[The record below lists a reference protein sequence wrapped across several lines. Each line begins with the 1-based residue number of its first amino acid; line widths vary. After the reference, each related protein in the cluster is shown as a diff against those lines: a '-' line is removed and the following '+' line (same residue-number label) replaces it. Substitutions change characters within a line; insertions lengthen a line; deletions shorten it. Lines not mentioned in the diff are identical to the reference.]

1 MSSQNVTNPAN
12 NSTSNSTNHS
22 SNATNNATS
31 NPAFKQPG
39 QSTGPITPEGKAAS
53 SKNALKHGSCSTS
66 TLILLER
73 ESIDDFLALEKRW
86 FQGYR
91 VNPDKPETEFEADLI
106 RAAARAEWFYLR
118 SERNYAEAE
127 ANIIDTIP
135 NPSDWRPEDHNSLQ
149 RFLRYRTA
157 NQNILIRARKTIED
171 YRKNRD
177 QEGARAHA
185 AGHKNE
191 RLAMDKERQEID
203 RQKNQP
209 EPTLDE
215 LVEKMKQDAIRH
227 GYRTADGRPTGKQ

>member
-1 MSSQNVTNPAN
+1 MSSQNFTNPTDPAN
-12 NSTSNSTNHS
+12 N
-22 SNATNNATS
+22 
-31 NPAFKQPG
+31 KQPG

-91 VNPDKPETEFEADLI
+91 INAENPATQLEAELI

-127 ANIIDTIP
+127 ANIIDTMP
-135 NPSDWRPEDHNSLQ
+135 NPLGWGPEQHNSLQ

-157 NQNILIRARKTIED
+157 NQNILIRARKALED
-171 YRKNRD
+171 YRKNRA
-177 QEGARAHA
+177 QEAARAQA
-185 AGHKNE
+185 AEHKDE
-191 RLAMDKERQEID
+191 KQAMDKERRAIH
-203 RQKNQP
+203 RKKHQP
-209 EPTLDE
+209 EPTVDE
-215 LVEKMKQDAIRH
+215 LVEQMKQQAIRQ
-227 GYRTADGRPTGKQ
+227 GYRTPDGKPTGKV